1 VDASEHE
8 SLLEKYRSEL
18 AAAQRQVA
26 YLQKVVD
33 GLTGLSTPMNTGPV
47 TVIVDGNVN
56 FAELTP
62 RQAVLRVLKG
72 SPGISLT
79 PRRIYDELF
88 HRGLVNPG
96 VSSGIAA
103 YDMALRRL
111 SQDPDSMIARDDDTG
126 TYTYRPAPPARTTL
140 PMSSVE
146 RARIAERNDQAR
158 IEALMRGQAAAAN
171 LPTVRASD
179 ALAGEYGR
187 IYSQAFTEK
196 HGSKSARELER
207 EQAKRNADRHGGGA
221 KSGRPS

>member
-18 AAAQRQVA
+18 AVAQRQVA

-47 TVIVDGNVN
+47 TVIVDRSVKA
-56 FAELTP
+56 AELTP

-111 SQDPDSMIARDDDTG
+111 SQDPDSMVTRDDDTG
-126 TYTYRPAPPARTTL
+126 TYTFRPARGGPARNTIPLTTA
-140 PMSSVE
+140 E
-146 RARIAERNDQAR
+146 RARIAARNDEAR
-158 IEALMRGQAAAAN
+158 IEAILREHGTK
-171 LPTVRASD
+171 TVRQMQRDIEA
-179 ALAGEYGR
+179 
-187 IYSQAFTEK
+187 
-196 HGSKSARELER
+196 KS
-207 EQAKRNADRHGGGA
+207 NADRHGGGS
-221 KSGRPS
+221 KSGSPS